1 MSHRLTMLVGWC
13 VGRPCAFVLMPNDH
27 KHTGQH
33 LSSRGAISTA
43 LSDCPSPAVTVRSPS
58 KHNIDVAH
66 VIMQLVDRA
75 LITASDVVKTQA
87 PKTKIHDQMCR
98 NTNQNNF

>member
-1 MSHRLTMLVGWC
+1 
-13 VGRPCAFVLMPNDH
+13 
-27 KHTGQH
+27 
-33 LSSRGAISTA
+33 
-43 LSDCPSPAVTVRSPS
+43 
-58 KHNIDVAH
+58 
-66 VIMQLVDRA
+66 MQLVDRA